1 MRTSIKGCRV
11 IRLEQNYR
19 STKNILDAANAVIR
33 HNQGPQGQGAL
44 DRPRNDGDK
53 VRLYTAMNEN
63 DEARY
68 VADAILD
75 GLPQRPAME

>member
-1 MRTSIKGCRV
+1 M

-19 STKNILDAANAVIR
+19 STKNILSAANAVIR
-33 HNQGPQGQGAL
+33 HNQGRKGKELWTAG
-44 DRPRNDGDK
+44 NDGDK

-68 VADAILD
+68 VADVSWTITAAASD
-75 GLPQRPAME
+75 GMIMRSSTG